1 MNTKLNEI
9 LLTLKHRNIKFRKN
23 QILFRHDE
31 RTNDIYLILKGRIDI
46 IMTSLNGEEEIIS
59 SLNQFDIFA
68 NALVFASN
76 PSFFGDVVAKE
87 DGELIVVSKNDIIN
101 KIKEDEIFLSLYIQ
115 ELSSKTMELNIRS
128 KLLGHKNI
136 RDRIIYFLQINKGS
150 INMTINDLSKIL
162 VLPRPSVSRELIK
175 MSNEDIIIKKGRF
188 IALK

>member
-9 LLTLKHRNIKFRKN
+9 LLTLKHQKIKFRKN

-87 DGELIVVSKNDIIN
+87 DGELIVVSKKDIIN

-150 INMTINDLSKIL
+150 INMTINDLSNIL

>member
-9 LLTLKHRNIKFRKN
+9 LLTLKHQKIKFRKN

-76 PSFFGDVVAKE
+76 PSFLGDVVAKE
-87 DGELIVVSKNDIIN
+87 DGELIVVSKNDIIK
-101 KIKEDEIFLSLYIQ
+101 KIKEDEMFLSLYIQ

-175 MSNEDIIIKKGRF
+175 MSNEDIIIKKGRL
-188 IALK
+188 IVLK

>member
-76 PSFFGDVVAKE
+76 PSFLGDVVAKE
-87 DGELIVVSKNDIIN
+87 DGELIVVSKKDIIN

>member
-9 LLTLKHRNIKFRKN
+9 LLTLKHQKIKFRKN

-76 PSFFGDVVAKE
+76 PSFLGDVVAKE
-87 DGELIVVSKNDIIN
+87 DGELIVVSKKDIIN

-150 INMTINDLSKIL
+150 INMTINDLSNIL

-188 IALK
+188 IVFK

>member
-9 LLTLKHRNIKFRKN
+9 LLTLKHQKIKFRKN

>member
-87 DGELIVVSKNDIIN
+87 DGELIVVSKKDIIN

>member
-1 MNTKLNEI
+1 
-9 LLTLKHRNIKFRKN
+9 
-23 QILFRHDE
+23 
-31 RTNDIYLILKGRIDI
+31 
-46 IMTSLNGEEEIIS
+46 MTSLNGEEEIIS

-76 PSFFGDVVAKE
+76 PSFLGDVVAKE

-101 KIKEDEIFLSLYIQ
+101 KIKEDEMFLSLYIQ

>member
-9 LLTLKHRNIKFRKN
+9 LLTLKHQKIKFRKN

-87 DGELIVVSKNDIIN
+87 DGELIVVSKKDIIN

>member
-87 DGELIVVSKNDIIN
+87 DGELIVVSKKDIIN

-188 IALK
+188 IVLK

>member
-9 LLTLKHRNIKFRKN
+9 LLTLKHQKIKFRKN

-87 DGELIVVSKNDIIN
+87 DGELIVVSKKDIIN
-101 KIKEDEIFLSLYIQ
+101 KIKEDEMFLSLYIQ

-188 IALK
+188 IVLK

>member
-9 LLTLKHRNIKFRKN
+9 LLTLKHQKIKFRKN

-188 IALK
+188 IVLK

>member
-1 MNTKLNEI
+1 MNKKLNEI
-9 LLTLKHRNIKFRKN
+9 LLTLKHQKIKFRKN

-87 DGELIVVSKNDIIN
+87 DGELIVVSKKDIIN

-188 IALK
+188 IVLK

>member
-9 LLTLKHRNIKFRKN
+9 LLTLKHQKIKFRKN

-87 DGELIVVSKNDIIN
+87 DGELIVVSKKDIIN

-188 IALK
+188 IVLK

>member
-9 LLTLKHRNIKFRKN
+9 LLTLKHQKIKFRKN

-87 DGELIVVSKNDIIN
+87 DGELIVVSKKDIIN
-101 KIKEDEIFLSLYIQ
+101 KIKEDEMFLSLYIQ

>member
-9 LLTLKHRNIKFRKN
+9 LLTLKHQKIKFRKN

-101 KIKEDEIFLSLYIQ
+101 KIKEDEMFLSLYIQ

>member
-1 MNTKLNEI
+1 MNKKLNEI
-9 LLTLKHRNIKFRKN
+9 LLTLKHQKIKFRKN

-76 PSFFGDVVAKE
+76 PSFLGDVVAKE
-87 DGELIVVSKNDIIN
+87 DGELIVVSKKDIIN

-188 IALK
+188 IVLK

>member
-9 LLTLKHRNIKFRKN
+9 LLTLKHQKIKFRKN

-87 DGELIVVSKNDIIN
+87 DGELIAVSKNDIIN
-101 KIKEDEIFLSLYIQ
+101 KIKEDEMFLSLYIQ

-188 IALK
+188 IVLK